1 MTSEQ
6 SYKIDEFCAVERLS
20 RAMLYKLWAQG
31 KGPRWFQVGNRR
43 HISHE
48 ARVEWRRK
56 LEAEA
61 ECKQWLPSSG
71 GSARMTEARAWV
83 ARAAAISR
91 MDLDAVDQQDMR
103 LPTA

>member
-1 MTSEQ
+1 MTAEQ

-61 ECKQWLPSSG
+61 E
-71 GSARMTEARAWV
+71 GSNGFHHDSKAEAR
-83 ARAAAISR
+83 
-91 MDLDAVDQQDMR
+91 
-103 LPTA
+103 PE